1 MSRRLLLVD
10 DDEAI
15 RTIARIALERIGGWT
30 VAEAHAGQLALDI
43 AKDDGPFDAILLDVR
58 MPGLDGPGTFAR
70 LREQPGCA
78 ATPVIFL
85 TASVVRAEREQL
97 LTLGAAGVL
106 AKPFDPVA
114 LPGEIDRILQTTAR
128 QGAPC

>member
-10 DDEAI
+10 DDEDI
-15 RTIARIALERIGGWT
+15 RTIARLTLERLGDWT
-30 VAEAHAGQLALDI
+30 VSEADSGQLALDV
-43 AKDDGPFDAILLDVR
+43 AMTAGPFDAIVLDVR
-58 MPGLDGPGTFAR
+58 MPGLDGPTTLAR

-78 ATPVIFL
+78 ETPVIFL
-85 TASVVRAEREQL
+85 TASVVRVEREQL

-114 LPGEIDRILQTTAR
+114 LPGEIDRILSAGVHAETPR
-128 QGAPC
+128 